1 MEEDKEKDM
10 DKRDQVAEPAREK
23 KSVDQEWAETLGL
36 EIREQQTPPPV
47 IPPVPDQSGA
57 PAPETPRYQ
66 PAPEP
71 PRYQQGPQPG
81 CNLPP
86 DMPRWREPMPPT
98 YMLWAI
104 LSTLCCCIVPGVVA
118 IYFSAMVSSRYYEQN
133 YEGARR
139 ASRNAEIWI
148 IVSVVLGVISSAL
161 YVPFMLMGIG

>member
-1 MEEDKEKDM
+1 MEEDKEKDL
-10 DKRDQVAEPAREK
+10 DKSGQEAESAQEK
-23 KSVDQEWAETLGL
+23 KSVDREWADVLGL
-36 EIREQQTPPPV
+36 EIREKETPPPV
-47 IPPVPDQSGA
+47 IPPVPDGNAS
-57 PAPETPRYQ
+57 PS
-66 PAPEP
+66 PEP
-71 PRYQQGPQPG
+71 PRYRQEAQPG

-104 LSTLCCCIVPGVVA
+104 LSTLCCCIVPGIVA

-139 ASRNAEIWI
+139 ASRKAEIWI